1 MPDILGDMDEGDGRQ
16 RPVGAVREA
25 MLPQLPKRFY
35 KQAAVAPVEGGYAVQ
50 LDGRSVRTPAR
61 KPLEFESEAVAQ
73 LVAAEWQAQD
83 KVIDPATM
91 PATRLVNT
99 ALDGV
104 AEDPQAVI
112 EDMLRYVS
120 SDLLCYRAGSPQGLV
135 ARQSA
140 AWDPVLDWL
149 RDEVGAN
156 FVLAEGVMHVAQ
168 PREALAAFGARL
180 RMHAGKVG
188 GGKDANGAMKIACL
202 HTFTTLTGSALLAL
216 ALAEGQINAE
226 EAWQAAHVDEDWNIS
241 LWGED
246 AEAAARRAQRWS
258 EMKAAADIFS
268 LLG

>member
-135 ARQSA
+135 ERQNA
-140 AWDPVLDWL
+140 QWDPVIDWL
-149 RDEVGAN
+149 RDIVGAN
-156 FVLAEGVMHVAQ
+156 FVLGEGVMHVAQ
-168 PREALAAFGARL
+168 PREAVAAFGARL
-180 RMHAGKVG
+180 RMHGAKGDSGTLKV
-188 GGKDANGAMKIACL
+188 ACL
-202 HTFTTLTGSALLAL
+202 HTFTTLTGSAMLAL
-216 ALAEGQINAE
+216 AIAEGQLDAE
-226 EAWQAAHVDEDWNIS
+226 AAWAAAHVDEDWNVS

-246 AEAAARRAQRWS
+246 AEAAARRAQRWE
-258 EMKAAADIFS
+258 EMKAAADIFAR
-268 LLG
+268 LG